1 MKIIAIASPAG
12 GVGKTTLAHAVSV
25 AAAEF
30 GKKTLLIDLDPAGSL
45 TFRLGYENPRLT
57 ITDYLTG
64 KSLSGENLDLTSER
78 FAFIPADSR
87 LTTNLKE
94 DALSQFLSE
103 LPEPFDLVVLD
114 IAASLTQSL
123 KMALS
128 VADHIF
134 TPVDGSLHSLRA
146 LVQLRAMTD
155 IAVTAVASGQ
165 VNIKEFSPVLDV
177 ALIRS
182 SQLDGLT
189 KGGLSILTTD
199 KSCEVAESYR
209 SATYS
214 ILEIL
219 GLE

>member
-12 GVGKTTLAHAVSV
+12 GVGKTTLAHAISV

-45 TFRLGYENPRLT
+45 TFRVGFENPRLT
-57 ITDYLTG
+57 IADHLTG
-64 KSLSGENLDLTSER
+64 KSISSENLDLTAER
-78 FAFIPADSR
+78 FAFIAADSR
-87 LTTNLKE
+87 LTTNLNS
-94 DALSQFLSE
+94 DALALFLKD

-114 IAASLTQSL
+114 LPPSLSQSL
-123 KMALS
+123 KLALT

-134 TPVDGSLHSLRA
+134 TPVNGSLHSLRA
-146 LVQLRAMTD
+146 LFQLRAMTD
-155 IAVTAVASGQ
+155 ISVTAIAIGEVLEKD
-165 VNIKEFSPVLDV
+165 ISPVLDV
-177 ALIRS
+177 SLINDS
-182 SQLDGLT
+182 TIDGLVKET
-189 KGGLSILTTD
+189 LSVLTVN
-199 KSCEVAESYR
+199 KSSEVSESYR